1 MTIRRP
7 AVRVKSRLQRTAAA
21 VVLLAVLAASA
32 VPFGA
37 SSLWNRT
44 FSLFG
49 LGSFSSCADRW
60 PVSVHV
66 LDVGKADSILIE
78 CEGHRMLVDGGT
90 PDMGK
95 NTVARYLSQRGISN
109 LEYIV
114 NTHPD
119 EDHVGGLKYV
129 LERFP
134 TGHFLATKV
143 RPDLVPKDSA
153 YLDTMDALRQKGIS
167 EEVPKAGDSF
177 ALGSM
182 DVRVLGPVFPGD
194 STNNSSLVLL
204 LRYRSIRFLL
214 MGDAEK
220 EEEQSLISA
229 GTDLSAD
236 VLKVGHHG
244 SGTSTTE
251 EFLNAVRP
259 EYAAISV
266 GYDRNKLPKQ
276 DVLERLSLAGVK
288 TYRTDVSGT
297 ILFLTDGKT
306 VTVKTEK
313 DETEG

>member
-1 MTIRRP
+1 MMRKRTIFRT
-7 AVRVKSRLQRTAAA
+7 KSRARHVAAA
-21 VVLLAVLAASA
+21 ILLFGVLAASA

-44 FSLFG
+44 LSLFG
-49 LGSFSSCADRW
+49 LGGFSSCADSW

-90 PDMGK
+90 SDEGK
-95 NTVARYLSQRGISN
+95 NVVRYLAQRGTSN
-109 LEYIV
+109 LEYVV

-129 LERFP
+129 VERFP
-134 TGHFLATKV
+134 VGRFFATAVK
-143 RPDLVPKDSA
+143 PNLMPKDSA
-153 YLDTMDALRQKGIS
+153 YLDTMDTLRQKGIS
-167 EEVPKAGDSF
+167 EEIAKAGDEF
-177 ALGSM
+177 ALG
-182 DVRVLGPVFPGD
+182 DLDIRVLGPVVPGN

-204 LRYRSIRFLL
+204 LRYRGIRFLL

-229 GTDLSAD
+229 GMNLSAD

-244 SGTSTTE
+244 SSTSTTAE
-251 EFLNAVRP
+251 LLNAVHPR
-259 EYAAISV
+259 YAVISV
-266 GYDRNKLPKQ
+266 GYDRSKLPKQ
-276 DVLERLSLAGVK
+276 DVLERLSLAGIE

-297 ILFLTDGKT
+297 VIFLTDGKT
-306 VTVKTEK
+306 VSVKAEKGTE
-313 DETEG
+313 